1 MPSVATD
8 RIPLRSAS
16 AASTADRALTRR
28 RTLVASLALALN
40 AWSVTPSASAQTNL
54 AAAGSFMRQV
64 GKELGTIVGSDTSRA
79 QKQQQLQSLI
89 DRTVAVD
96 AIARF
101 CLGRFRREAS
111 PSQQRAYLKLFH
123 SVLVREVVVRLGD
136 YAQEDVDVIVG
147 HPEQNGEDID
157 VPSTVDRTGKPPA
170 RVTWVLQQDGSGF
183 RIIDMLAEGVSMRLT
198 VRSDYDSFLISYDD
212 NMEAL
217 LGALRAQA
225 QA

>member
-8 RIPLRSAS
+8 RIPLRSATT
-16 AASTADRALTRR
+16 ASTADRALTRR
-28 RTLVASLALALN
+28 RTPVASLALALWP
-40 AWSVTPSASAQTNL
+40 WSVTPSASAQTNL

-64 GKELGTIVGSDTSRA
+64 GEELGTIVGSDTSRA

-101 CLGRFRREAS
+101 CLGGFRREAS

-147 HPEQNGEDID
+147 TSSGSKL
-157 VPSTVDRTGKPPA
+157 PSRS
-170 RVTWVLQQDGSGF
+170 R
-183 RIIDMLAEGVSMRLT
+183 GVSIRTLAFEAWGAASGRPNVGLGVVRQFGSVGSVRPRRAVPPRPGCARLRR
-198 VRSDYDSFLISYDD
+198 VP
-212 NMEAL
+212 
-217 LGALRAQA
+217 
-225 QA
+225 